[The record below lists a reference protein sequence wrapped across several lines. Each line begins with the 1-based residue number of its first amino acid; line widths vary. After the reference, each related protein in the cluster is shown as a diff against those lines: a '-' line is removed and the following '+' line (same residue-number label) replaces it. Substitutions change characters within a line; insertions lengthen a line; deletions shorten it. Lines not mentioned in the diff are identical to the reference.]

1 MSEPD
6 PRTAEGGSVDTPPDK
21 HLVLSGEGEG
31 VLQFLDPLTPTLEC
45 LLLGRRSALRPGHRA
60 HSAGSSSGHQLCDCR
75 QVTQPLCAL
84 ASSCVMPV

>member
-31 VLQFLDPLTPTLEC
+31 VLQFLDPLTPYS
-45 LLLGRRSALRPGHRA
+45 GVPPPGSEVSPQARA
-60 HSAGSSSGHQLCDCR
+60 QGSQHGLQFWTPA
-75 QVTQPLCAL
+75 V
-84 ASSCVMPV
+84 